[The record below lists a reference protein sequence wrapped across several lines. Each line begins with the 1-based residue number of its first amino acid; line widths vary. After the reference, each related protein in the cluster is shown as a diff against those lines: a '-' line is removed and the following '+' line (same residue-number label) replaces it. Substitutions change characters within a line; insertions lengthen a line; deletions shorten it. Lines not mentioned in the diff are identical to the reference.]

1 MVASILCHKRR
12 TTRRFTA
19 QRASG
24 TMCMALAPTRGQ
36 TPANLMASPFRPR
49 LRKKAAARSTSKGL
63 RDGTSSGR
71 LVSVPSDPLE
81 QLNGALVMASP

>member
-1 MVASILCHKRR
+1 MANLLYHKRR

-19 QRASG
+19 QPTSG
-24 TMCMALAPTRGQ
+24 TMCVYLAPTRGQ
-36 TPANLMASPFRPR
+36 TPANLMAGPFGPR
-49 LRKKAAARSTSKGL
+49 LRKAAAARSTSKGL
-63 RDGTSSGR
+63 RDGTGSGR